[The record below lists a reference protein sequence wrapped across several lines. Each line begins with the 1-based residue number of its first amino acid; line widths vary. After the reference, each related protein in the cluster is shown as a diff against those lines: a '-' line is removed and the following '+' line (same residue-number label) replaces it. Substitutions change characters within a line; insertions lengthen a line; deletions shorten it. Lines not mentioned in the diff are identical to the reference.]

1 MVKITHTNSVHKLKV
16 LVTGGRLPVHDV
28 SGGSFLI
35 SNSDADTIITI
46 CTAPSVQRIA
56 TPEHDRR

>member
-16 LVTGGRLPVHDV
+16 LVAGGRLPVDDV
-28 SGGSFLI
+28 SGGFGLI
-35 SNSDADTIITI
+35 SNSDAGTIIT
-46 CTAPSVQRIA
+46 TATASSAQRIA